1 MGFLL
6 APNYPYLRSYMANRQ
21 VTISNADPNITSHET
36 LIGDIAYLSAI
47 IERAGKKDAKAK
59 KEAPPPETNNNI
71 NHLVFITPNGI
82 NFSEPLIINKNYKSF
97 VKFFLSSVYLKIPSP
112 PPEIIS

>member
-71 NHLVFITPNGI
+71 NTSNWDLA
-82 NFSEPLIINKNYKSF
+82 
-97 VKFFLSSVYLKIPSP
+97 
-112 PPEIIS
+112 EIISQFGNNCIYPNFHFMQLEAR